1 MRSRHVDEFDH
12 TGYEADY
19 DADVI
24 DESNPIRTGYAELLR
39 WTVERAEIS
48 ADSVVVDLGT
58 GTGNTAALIPAA
70 RRVVCVDV
78 SGAMME
84 RARPKL
90 AHLADVEYVEADL
103 LEFFDTP
110 RRFDRLVSTYA
121 IHHLTEDEKGVLL
134 ERIASSLPPDGVAVI
149 GDLMFEDGAAATA
162 LAEKYASLP
171 DVIESFEEEFFWL
184 LEAADAVARSVGLTI
199 SETRRFSDLSWGIRL
214 VRSG

>member
-1 MRSRHVDEFDH
+1 MRSRHVGEFDH
-12 TGYEADY
+12 TGYEAEY
-19 DADVI
+19 DADVV
-24 DESNPIRTGYAELLR
+24 DETNPIRAGYAELLP

-48 ADSVVVDLGT
+48 ADCVVVDLGT

-84 RARPKL
+84 LARPKL
-90 AHLADVEYVEADL
+90 AHLAEVEYVEADL

-121 IHHLTEDEKGVLL
+121 IHHLTADEKGVLL
-134 ERIASSLPPDGVAVI
+134 ERIASSLPSDGVAVI
-149 GDLMFEDGAAATA
+149 GDLMFEDGAAAIA
-162 LAEKYASLP
+162 LAEEYASLP

-184 LEAADAVARSVGLTI
+184 VDEAHEHARTAGLTI
-199 SETRRFSDLSWGIRL
+199 SETRRFSDLSWGLRL

>member
-1 MRSRHVDEFDH
+1 MRSQHVDEFDH
-12 TGYEADY
+12 TGYAADY

-48 ADSVVVDLGT
+48 ADRVVVDLGT

-70 RRVVCVDV
+70 RRIVCVDV
-78 SGAMME
+78 SGTMME

-90 AHLADVEYVEADL
+90 SHLADVEYVEADL

-110 RRFDRLVSTYA
+110 RSFDRLVSTYA
-121 IHHLTEDEKGVLL
+121 IHHLTEGEKGVLL
-134 ERIASSLPPDGVAVI
+134 ERIASSLPPDGVVVI
-149 GDLMFEDGAAATA
+149 GDLMFEDGVAATA

-214 VRSG
+214 VRTG